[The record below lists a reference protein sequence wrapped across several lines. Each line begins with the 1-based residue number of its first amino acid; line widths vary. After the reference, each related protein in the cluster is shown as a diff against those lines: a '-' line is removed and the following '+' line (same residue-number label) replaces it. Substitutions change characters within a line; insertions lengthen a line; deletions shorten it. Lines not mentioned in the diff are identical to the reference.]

1 MKQIEPVQ
9 IWTNGVSKTAE
20 FLQVTGIND
29 NYESAAVNYWQLFT
43 KVTDAEGNEVAGES
57 VSQGNTSISGQD
69 YINWGDQPAMAINEW
84 IYNFVASE
92 LNLVIL

>member
-20 FLQVTGIND
+20 YLNANGNNVTLGV
-29 NYESAAVNYWQLFT
+29 SAGFYWQLFT
-43 KVTDAEGNEVAGES
+43 KVVDAEGVESAGES
-57 VSQGNTSISGQD
+57 IAQGNLPMVGDAYQSWNQD
-69 YINWGDQPAMAINEW
+69 EFAW
-84 IYNFVASE
+84 NFVASE